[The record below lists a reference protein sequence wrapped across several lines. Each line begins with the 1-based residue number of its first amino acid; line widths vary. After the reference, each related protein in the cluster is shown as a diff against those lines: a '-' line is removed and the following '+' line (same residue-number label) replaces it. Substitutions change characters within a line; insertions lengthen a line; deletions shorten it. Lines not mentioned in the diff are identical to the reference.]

1 MCILYISNCSFLR
14 LLGVEGGFNMLRSR
28 AFAEVA
34 VINEFLLHILPL
46 YGLSLFLDVSEPAA
60 RNPIY

>member
-1 MCILYISNCSFLR
+1 
-14 LLGVEGGFNMLRSR
+14 MLRSR

-46 YGLSLFLDVSEPAA
+46 YELSLFLDVSEPAA